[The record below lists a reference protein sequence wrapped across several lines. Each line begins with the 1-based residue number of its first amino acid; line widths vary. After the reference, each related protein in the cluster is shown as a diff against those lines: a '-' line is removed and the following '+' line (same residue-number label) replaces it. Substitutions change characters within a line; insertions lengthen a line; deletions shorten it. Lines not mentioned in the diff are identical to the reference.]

1 MLILAFAALAA
12 VLNAALCAWLGMIL
26 FRARG
31 GHETFGIK
39 SKGTWMPVWSLLAAL
54 VAIVSGG
61 MLAWFGHLAIGGG
74 VVALGYLLAFAGT
87 SFGHGSMFDQG
98 TKVDGWKDRKEIPVD
113 WIVGQEKEGMTEVQ
127 RIARDRAATSWRVFF
142 ITVGTGLAVAAG
154 GAAAGLWALLPIGLA
169 YGASGFFAG
178 SVAAKWARKGVDD
191 PAWWWRRVGKIGLK
205 PDSGFNPPGE
215 ATEAMVGLLV
225 GAVSGAATVAAGA
238 AMVLAGG

>member
-1 MLILAFAALAA
+1 MIIILAALAA
-12 VLNAALCAWLGMIL
+12 ALGAVLCAWLGLVL

-31 GHETFGIK
+31 GHETLGVK
-39 SKGTWMPVWSLLAAL
+39 SKGTWMPVWALLAAL
-54 VAIVSGG
+54 PAFAVGG
-61 MLAWFGHLAIGGG
+61 LLAWYGHLAIGAG
-74 VVALGYLLAFAGT
+74 VAAFGYLLAFAGT

-98 TKVDGWKDRKEIPVD
+98 TKIDGWKDRKEIPVD

-142 ITVGTGLAVAAG
+142 ITVGPGLAAAAG

-169 YGASGFFAG
+169 YGVSGFSAG
-178 SVAAKWARKGVDD
+178 STAAKWARKGVDD
-191 PAWWWRRVGKIGLK
+191 PAWWWQRVGKLGLN

-225 GAVSGAATVAAGA
+225 GAASGVATVAAGA
-238 AMVLAGG
+238 ALVLA